1 MQHAAPLR
9 LNDTHFMSIFEM
21 VSPTNLGTPP
31 VPGPWASQPPPSPM
45 PEGLSFS
52 TLGGGEEMAPIEVPT
67 WRANLPA
74 DLNEAAVQIALGEAS
89 VRASQRALA
98 NAPTRLD
105 AALKRRPNGFSFSTN
120 ERRPEDQLFGMLG
133 ALEEEPNAVNFG
145 IGEDVKA
152 GWEKANAQFRSFA
165 AQAREAITNLAVV
178 ETRSGNLLIGRT
190 SVNWSGDMRTLWP
203 IALEPA
209 QTALHQRTLT
219 LALESRLAMVR
230 TFILVLRG
238 AGLVAQA
245 VSSPIGT
252 VTAIPAA
259 WKFIS
264 EILNEVK
271 DERRRTKDEGNSR
284 SIIYCI

>member
-1 MQHAAPLR
+1 
-9 LNDTHFMSIFEM
+9 M
-21 VSPTNLGTPP
+21 VSPTNTGTPP
-31 VPGPWASQPPPSPM
+31 VPGPWSSQPPPPPV

-52 TLGGGEEMAPIEVPT
+52 TLGGEELAPIEVPT
-67 WRANLPA
+67 WRANLPV
-74 DLNEAAVQIALGEAS
+74 DLNEAAAQIALGEAS

-98 NAPTRLD
+98 NAPARLD
-105 AALKRRPNGFSFSTN
+105 AALRRRPSGFSFSTN

-133 ALEEEPNAVNFG
+133 ALEEEPDAVNFG
-145 IGEDVKA
+145 IGEDIKA

-203 IALEPA
+203 IALEPGQA
-209 QTALHQRTLT
+209 ALHQRTLN
-219 LALESRLAMVR
+219 LALESRLAMLR

-264 EILNEVK
+264 EILNESK
-271 DERRRTKDEGNSR
+271 S
-284 SIIYCI
+284 